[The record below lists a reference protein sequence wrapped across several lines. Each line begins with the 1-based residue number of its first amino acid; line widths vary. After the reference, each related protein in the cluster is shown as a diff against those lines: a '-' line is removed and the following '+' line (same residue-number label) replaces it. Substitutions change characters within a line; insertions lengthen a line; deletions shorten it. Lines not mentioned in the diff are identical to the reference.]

1 MPTVSR
7 GTLLGAVVGI
17 RSCSKTAARK
27 LLEAGAVKVN
37 GTKEVDPDF
46 RLQKG
51 DIIQAGKRGWG
62 RVL

>member
-1 MPTVSR
+1 
-7 GTLLGAVVGI
+7 VGI